1 MMHILII
8 VIRPALPV
16 NEKPRKLS
24 AQVNSLPRYA
34 NKQWVRHEEKP
45 SSSRPVM
52 GVVNVDEAEELLNVM
67 ALAFKSNDIRAP
79 KIEPVEQPIQ
89 FDALASSIIRTCGKL
104 N

>member
-1 MMHILII
+1 
-8 VIRPALPV
+8 
-16 NEKPRKLS
+16 
-24 AQVNSLPRYA
+24 
-34 NKQWVRHEEKP
+34 
-45 SSSRPVM
+45 M

-104 N
+104 D